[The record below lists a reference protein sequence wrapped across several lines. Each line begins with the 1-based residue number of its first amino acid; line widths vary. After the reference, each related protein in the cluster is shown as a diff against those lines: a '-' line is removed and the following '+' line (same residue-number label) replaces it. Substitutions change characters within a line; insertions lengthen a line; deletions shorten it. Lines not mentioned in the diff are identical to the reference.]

1 MKFGVSKL
9 ALLSLSNISK
19 SYGINKV
26 FENVSFTIEEKHR
39 IGFVGINGSG
49 KTTLFKIICD
59 QLSYDEGEIF
69 KSKSLKIGYVE
80 QFVCK
85 DNNIKCFYLNT
96 DNLDEDELDSLKEKI
111 TFEDSNIIVFIKEGK
126 ENTVLARIDDVYI
139 SAKDLKEELK
149 NQEYLK

>member
-1 MKFGVSKL
+1 MKKIAMIFLLLLTVTACSSSYLSKL
-9 ALLSLSNISK
+9 NYKKLTTKLD
-19 SYGINKV
+19 NK
-26 FENVSFTIEEKHR
+26 ESFVLYLTNEDE
-39 IGFVGINGSG
+39 SG
-49 KTTLFKIICD
+49 LTLKNTLTT
-59 QLSYDEGEIF
+59 
-69 KSKSLKIGYVE
+69 
-80 QFVCK
+80 VCK

-111 TFEDSNIIVFIKEGK
+111 TFEDSNMIVFIKEGK

>member
-1 MKFGVSKL
+1 MKKIAMIFLLLLTVTACSSSYLSKL
-9 ALLSLSNISK
+9 NYKKLMTKLD
-19 SYGINKV
+19 NKESFV
-26 FENVSFTIEEKHR
+26 LYLTNEDESGLTLKNTLQTVS
-39 IGFVGINGSG
+39 
-49 KTTLFKIICD
+49 
-59 QLSYDEGEIF
+59 
-69 KSKSLKIGYVE
+69 
-80 QFVCK
+80 K

>member
-1 MKFGVSKL
+1 MKKIAMIFLLLLTVTACSSSYLSKL
-9 ALLSLSNISK
+9 NYKKLMTKLD
-19 SYGINKV
+19 NK
-26 FENVSFTIEEKHR
+26 ESFVLYLTNEDE
-39 IGFVGINGSG
+39 SG
-49 KTTLFKIICD
+49 LTLKNTL
-59 QLSYDEGEIF
+59 QT
-69 KSKSLKIGYVE
+69 
-80 QFVCK
+80 VCK

-96 DNLDEDELDSLKEKI
+96 DNLDEDELDSLKENI

>member
-1 MKFGVSKL
+1 MKKIAMIFLLLLTVTACSSSYLSKL
-9 ALLSLSNISK
+9 NYKKLMTKLD
-19 SYGINKV
+19 NK
-26 FENVSFTIEEKHR
+26 ESFVLYLTNEDE
-39 IGFVGINGSG
+39 SG
-49 KTTLFKIICD
+49 LTLKNTL
-59 QLSYDEGEIF
+59 QT
-69 KSKSLKIGYVE
+69 
-80 QFVCK
+80 VCK

-126 ENTVLARIDDVYI
+126 ENTVLERIDDVYI

>member
-1 MKFGVSKL
+1 MKKIAMIFLLLLTVTACSSSYLSKL
-9 ALLSLSNISK
+9 NYKKLMTKLD
-19 SYGINKV
+19 NK
-26 FENVSFTIEEKHR
+26 ESFVLYLTNEDE
-39 IGFVGINGSG
+39 SG
-49 KTTLFKIICD
+49 LTLKNTL
-59 QLSYDEGEIF
+59 QT
-69 KSKSLKIGYVE
+69 
-80 QFVCK
+80 VCK

-111 TFEDSNIIVFIKEGK
+111 TFEDSNIIVFVKEGK

>member
-1 MKFGVSKL
+1 MKKIAMIFLLLLTVTACSSSYLSKL
-9 ALLSLSNISK
+9 NYKKLMTKLD
-19 SYGINKV
+19 NK
-26 FENVSFTIEEKHR
+26 EA
-39 IGFVGINGSG
+39 FVLYLTNEDESG
-49 KTTLFKIICD
+49 LTLKNTL
-59 QLSYDEGEIF
+59 QT
-69 KSKSLKIGYVE
+69 
-80 QFVCK
+80 VCK

>member
-1 MKFGVSKL
+1 MKKIAMIFLLLLTVTACSSSYLSKL
-9 ALLSLSNISK
+9 NYKKLTTKLD
-19 SYGINKV
+19 NK
-26 FENVSFTIEEKHR
+26 ESFVLYLTNEDE
-39 IGFVGINGSG
+39 SG
-49 KTTLFKIICD
+49 LTLKNTL
-59 QLSYDEGEIF
+59 QT
-69 KSKSLKIGYVE
+69 
-80 QFVCK
+80 VCK

-111 TFEDSNIIVFIKEGK
+111 TFEDSNIISFVKEGK

>member
-1 MKFGVSKL
+1 MKKIAMIFLLLLTVTACSSSYLSKL
-9 ALLSLSNISK
+9 NYKKLTTKLD
-19 SYGINKV
+19 NK
-26 FENVSFTIEEKHR
+26 ESFVLYLTNEDE
-39 IGFVGINGSG
+39 SG
-49 KTTLFKIICD
+49 LTLKNTL
-59 QLSYDEGEIF
+59 QT
-69 KSKSLKIGYVE
+69 VA
-80 QFVCK
+80 K

>member
-1 MKFGVSKL
+1 MRQLEQELYKKGKVKSIGVCNFK
-9 ALLSLSNISK
+9 K
-19 SYGINKV
+19 SHLEELKKTAEIMPMVNQIEIHPLNNKY
-26 FENVSFTIEEKHR
+26 EM
-39 IGFVGINGSG
+39 
-49 KTTLFKIICD
+49 
-59 QLSYDEGEIF
+59 
-69 KSKSLKIGYVE
+69 IGY
-80 QFVCK
+80 CK

-139 SAKDLKEELK
+139 SANDLKEELK

>member
-1 MKFGVSKL
+1 MKKIAMIFLLLLTVTACSSSYLSKL
-9 ALLSLSNISK
+9 NYKKLTTKLD
-19 SYGINKV
+19 NK
-26 FENVSFTIEEKHR
+26 ESFVLYLTNEDE
-39 IGFVGINGSG
+39 SG
-49 KTTLFKIICD
+49 LTLKNTL
-59 QLSYDEGEIF
+59 QT
-69 KSKSLKIGYVE
+69 
-80 QFVCK
+80 VCK

-126 ENTVLARIDDVYI
+126 DNTVLARIDDVYI

>member
-1 MKFGVSKL
+1 MKKIAMIFLLLLTVTACSSSYLSKL
-9 ALLSLSNISK
+9 NYKKLMTKLD
-19 SYGINKV
+19 NK
-26 FENVSFTIEEKHR
+26 ESFVLYLTNEDE
-39 IGFVGINGSG
+39 SG
-49 KTTLFKIICD
+49 LTLKNTL
-59 QLSYDEGEIF
+59 QT
-69 KSKSLKIGYVE
+69 
-80 QFVCK
+80 VCK

-126 ENTVLARIDDVYI
+126 ENTVLARIDNVYI

>member
-1 MKFGVSKL
+1 MKKIAMIFLLLLTVTACSSSYLSKL
-9 ALLSLSNISK
+9 NYKKLTTKLD
-19 SYGINKV
+19 NK
-26 FENVSFTIEEKHR
+26 ESFILYLTNEDE
-39 IGFVGINGSG
+39 SG
-49 KTTLFKIICD
+49 LTLKNTL
-59 QLSYDEGEIF
+59 QT
-69 KSKSLKIGYVE
+69 
-80 QFVCK
+80 VCK

>member
-1 MKFGVSKL
+1 MKKIAMIFLLLLTVTACSSSYLSKL
-9 ALLSLSNISK
+9 NYKKLTTKLD
-19 SYGINKV
+19 NK
-26 FENVSFTIEEKHR
+26 ESFVLYLTNEDE
-39 IGFVGINGSG
+39 SG
-49 KTTLFKIICD
+49 LTLKNTLTT
-59 QLSYDEGEIF
+59 
-69 KSKSLKIGYVE
+69 
-80 QFVCK
+80 VCK

-126 ENTVLARIDDVYI
+126 ENTVLARINDVYI

>member
-1 MKFGVSKL
+1 MKKIAMIFLLLLTVTACSSSYLSKL
-9 ALLSLSNISK
+9 NYKKLTTKLD
-19 SYGINKV
+19 NK
-26 FENVSFTIEEKHR
+26 ESFVLYLTNEDE
-39 IGFVGINGSG
+39 SG
-49 KTTLFKIICD
+49 LTLKNTL
-59 QLSYDEGEIF
+59 QT
-69 KSKSLKIGYVE
+69 
-80 QFVCK
+80 VCK
-85 DNNIKCFYLNT
+85 DNNIKCFYLNI

>member
-1 MKFGVSKL
+1 MKKIAMIFLLLLTVTACSSSYLSKL
-9 ALLSLSNISK
+9 NYKKLMTKLD
-19 SYGINKV
+19 NK
-26 FENVSFTIEEKHR
+26 ESFVLYLTNEDE
-39 IGFVGINGSG
+39 SG
-49 KTTLFKIICD
+49 LTLKNTLTT
-59 QLSYDEGEIF
+59 
-69 KSKSLKIGYVE
+69 
-80 QFVCK
+80 VCK

-111 TFEDSNIIVFIKEGK
+111 TFEDSNIIVFIKKGK

>member
-1 MKFGVSKL
+1 MKKITMIFLLLLTVTACSSSYLSKL
-9 ALLSLSNISK
+9 NYKKLMTKLD
-19 SYGINKV
+19 NKESFV
-26 FENVSFTIEEKHR
+26 LYLTNEDESGLTLKNTLQTVS
-39 IGFVGINGSG
+39 
-49 KTTLFKIICD
+49 
-59 QLSYDEGEIF
+59 
-69 KSKSLKIGYVE
+69 
-80 QFVCK
+80 K

>member
-1 MKFGVSKL
+1 MKKIAMIFLLLLTVTACSSSYLSKL
-9 ALLSLSNISK
+9 NYKKLMTKLD
-19 SYGINKV
+19 NK
-26 FENVSFTIEEKHR
+26 ESFVLYLTNEDE
-39 IGFVGINGSG
+39 SG
-49 KTTLFKIICD
+49 LTLKNTL
-59 QLSYDEGEIF
+59 QT
-69 KSKSLKIGYVE
+69 
-80 QFVCK
+80 VCK

-111 TFEDSNIIVFIKEGK
+111 TFEDSNIIAFIKEGK

>member
-1 MKFGVSKL
+1 MKKIAMIFLLLLTVTACSSSYLSKL
-9 ALLSLSNISK
+9 NYKKLTTKLD
-19 SYGINKV
+19 NK
-26 FENVSFTIEEKHR
+26 ESFVLYLTNEDE
-39 IGFVGINGSG
+39 SG
-49 KTTLFKIICD
+49 LTLKNTL
-59 QLSYDEGEIF
+59 QT
-69 KSKSLKIGYVE
+69 
-80 QFVCK
+80 VCK
-85 DNNIKCFYLNT
+85 NNNIKCFYLNT

>member
-1 MKFGVSKL
+1 MIIYEVNDMKKIAMIFLLLLTVTACSSSYLSKL
-9 ALLSLSNISK
+9 NYKKLMTKLD
-19 SYGINKV
+19 NK
-26 FENVSFTIEEKHR
+26 ESFVLYLTNEDE
-39 IGFVGINGSG
+39 SG
-49 KTTLFKIICD
+49 LTLKNTL
-59 QLSYDEGEIF
+59 QT
-69 KSKSLKIGYVE
+69 
-80 QFVCK
+80 VCK

>member
-1 MKFGVSKL
+1 MKKKTIKFLLLLTVTACSSSYLSKL
-9 ALLSLSNISK
+9 NYKKLMTKLD
-19 SYGINKV
+19 NK
-26 FENVSFTIEEKHR
+26 ESFVLYLTNEDE
-39 IGFVGINGSG
+39 SG
-49 KTTLFKIICD
+49 LTLKNTL
-59 QLSYDEGEIF
+59 QT
-69 KSKSLKIGYVE
+69 
-80 QFVCK
+80 VCK

>member
-1 MKFGVSKL
+1 MKKIAMIFLLLLTVTACSSSYLSKL
-9 ALLSLSNISK
+9 NYKKLMTKLD
-19 SYGINKV
+19 NK
-26 FENVSFTIEEKHR
+26 ESFVLYLTNEDE
-39 IGFVGINGSG
+39 SG
-49 KTTLFKIICD
+49 LTLKNTL
-59 QLSYDEGEIF
+59 QT
-69 KSKSLKIGYVE
+69 
-80 QFVCK
+80 VCK

-96 DNLDEDELDSLKEKI
+96 DNLDEDKLDSLKEKI

>member
-1 MKFGVSKL
+1 MKKIAMIFLLLLTVTACSSSYLSKL
-9 ALLSLSNISK
+9 NYKKLTTKLD
-19 SYGINKV
+19 NK
-26 FENVSFTIEEKHR
+26 ESFVLYLTNEDE
-39 IGFVGINGSG
+39 SG
-49 KTTLFKIICD
+49 LTLKNTL
-59 QLSYDEGEIF
+59 QT
-69 KSKSLKIGYVE
+69 
-80 QFVCK
+80 VCK

>member
-1 MKFGVSKL
+1 MKKIAMIFLLLLTVTACSSSCLSKL
-9 ALLSLSNISK
+9 NYKKLMTKLD
-19 SYGINKV
+19 NK
-26 FENVSFTIEEKHR
+26 ESFVLYLTNEDE
-39 IGFVGINGSG
+39 SG
-49 KTTLFKIICD
+49 LTLKNTL
-59 QLSYDEGEIF
+59 QT
-69 KSKSLKIGYVE
+69 
-80 QFVCK
+80 VCK

-126 ENTVLARIDDVYI
+126 ENTVLARIDNVYI

>member
-1 MKFGVSKL
+1 MIFFEVNDMKKIAMIFLLLLTVTACSSSYLSKL
-9 ALLSLSNISK
+9 NYKKLMTKLD
-19 SYGINKV
+19 NK
-26 FENVSFTIEEKHR
+26 ESFVLYLTNEDE
-39 IGFVGINGSG
+39 SG
-49 KTTLFKIICD
+49 LTLKNTL
-59 QLSYDEGEIF
+59 QT
-69 KSKSLKIGYVE
+69 VA
-80 QFVCK
+80 K

>member
-1 MKFGVSKL
+1 MKKIAMIFLLLLTVTACSSSYLSKL
-9 ALLSLSNISK
+9 NYKKLMTKLD
-19 SYGINKV
+19 NK
-26 FENVSFTIEEKHR
+26 ESFVLYLTNEDE
-39 IGFVGINGSG
+39 SG
-49 KTTLFKIICD
+49 LTLKNTL
-59 QLSYDEGEIF
+59 QT
-69 KSKSLKIGYVE
+69 
-80 QFVCK
+80 VCK

-111 TFEDSNIIVFIKEGK
+111 TFEDSNIISFIKEGK

>member
-1 MKFGVSKL
+1 MKKIAMIFLLLLTVTACSNSYLSKL
-9 ALLSLSNISK
+9 NYKKLTTKLD
-19 SYGINKV
+19 NKESFV
-26 FENVSFTIEEKHR
+26 LYLTNEDESGLTLKNTLQTVS
-39 IGFVGINGSG
+39 
-49 KTTLFKIICD
+49 
-59 QLSYDEGEIF
+59 
-69 KSKSLKIGYVE
+69 
-80 QFVCK
+80 K

>member
-1 MKFGVSKL
+1 MKKIAMIFLLLLTVTACSSSYLSKL
-9 ALLSLSNISK
+9 NYKKLMTKLD
-19 SYGINKV
+19 NK
-26 FENVSFTIEEKHR
+26 ESFVLYLTNEDE
-39 IGFVGINGSG
+39 SG
-49 KTTLFKIICD
+49 LTLKNTLTT
-59 QLSYDEGEIF
+59 
-69 KSKSLKIGYVE
+69 
-80 QFVCK
+80 VCK

>member
-1 MKFGVSKL
+1 MKKIAMIFLLLLTVTACSNSYLSKL
-9 ALLSLSNISK
+9 NYKKLTTKLD
-19 SYGINKV
+19 NK
-26 FENVSFTIEEKHR
+26 ESFVLYLTNEDE
-39 IGFVGINGSG
+39 SG
-49 KTTLFKIICD
+49 LTLKNTLTT
-59 QLSYDEGEIF
+59 
-69 KSKSLKIGYVE
+69 
-80 QFVCK
+80 VCK

-96 DNLDEDELDSLKEKI
+96 DNLKEDELDSLKEKI

>member
-1 MKFGVSKL
+1 MKKIAMIFLLLLTVTACSSSYLSKL
-9 ALLSLSNISK
+9 NYKKLMTKLD
-19 SYGINKV
+19 NK
-26 FENVSFTIEEKHR
+26 ESFVLYLTNEDE
-39 IGFVGINGSG
+39 SG
-49 KTTLFKIICD
+49 LTLKNTL
-59 QLSYDEGEIF
+59 QT
-69 KSKSLKIGYVE
+69 
-80 QFVCK
+80 VCK
-85 DNNIKCFYLNT
+85 NNNIKCFYLNT

>member
-1 MKFGVSKL
+1 MDFQL
-9 ALLSLSNISK
+9 
-19 SYGINKV
+19 
-26 FENVSFTIEEKHR
+26 
-39 IGFVGINGSG
+39 
-49 KTTLFKIICD
+49 TLKNTL
-59 QLSYDEGEIF
+59 QT
-69 KSKSLKIGYVE
+69 VA
-80 QFVCK
+80 K